1 MVTPVSSASARLEPL
16 AVAGLT
22 SERATVITVALAT
35 MLAPLNSTMIAVAL
49 PHVITEFGV
58 DIASAGW
65 LVTAY
70 LIVMAALQPV
80 AGKLGDRFG
89 RRRLI
94 LGGVAWF
101 GLVSLGAAT
110 ASSLSGLLFFRVQQG
125 IAGAIALPNG
135 AALLREVVP
144 AERRAGRFG
153 LVGAAV
159 ALAAAAGPPLG
170 GLLVGTAG
178 WRAIFY
184 VNLLF
189 ILPTLALGWRSIP
202 VELGRETTHP
212 FDLAGAV
219 LLSAGLSGMAGLL
232 THGPKS
238 HPVIAPMLGIALAVL
253 AALFLRRELRHP
265 DPVLQPRLFGGRAFA
280 AANAAIAL
288 SNLAMYSTL
297 LAIPI
302 LLLRRTGWRSTEVG
316 LVLAAMSIG
325 MVVFS
330 PIGGRLADRLGRR
343 APTVAGLSL
352 LTLGLVPLAMSG
364 GGITTPALLAGLG
377 LIGAGIGL
385 SSAGLQTAAIEAV
398 GPRESGVA
406 SGVFSTS
413 RYLGSIVGSSML
425 AGLLGPASD
434 GVAGFGAVF
443 LMAVAAALLSVLV
456 SVGLQATKS
465 V

>member
-1 MVTPVSSASARLEPL
+1 VL
-16 AVAGLT
+16 
-22 SERATVITVALAT
+22 TVALAT

-49 PHVITEFGV
+49 PHVITEFGADV
-58 DIASAGW
+58 ASAGW

-70 LIVMAALQPV
+70 LIAMAALQPV
-80 AGKLGDRFG
+80 AGKLGDRLG

-110 ASSLSGLLFFRVQQG
+110 ASSLSTLLFFRVQQA

-144 AERRAGRFG
+144 AQRRAGRFG

-189 ILPTLALGWRSIP
+189 ILPTLAIGWRSLP
-202 VELGRETTHP
+202 VEPRRRTGHP

-219 LLSAGLSGMAGLL
+219 LLSAGLIGMAGLL

-238 HPVIAPMLGIALAVL
+238 HPMFATMLGLILAVC
-253 AALFLRRELRHP
+253 AAIFLWRELRHP
-265 DPVLQPRLFGGRAFA
+265 DPVLQPRFFGRRAFA

-302 LLLRRTGWRSTEVG
+302 LLLRRTDWRSTQVG

-343 APTVAGLSL
+343 VPTVAGLAL
-352 LTLGLVPLAMSG
+352 LTLGLTPLALMG
-364 GGITTPALLAGLG
+364 GEITTPALLAGLG
-377 LIGAGIGL
+377 LVGAGLGL

-398 GPRESGVA
+398 GLRESGVA

-413 RYLGSIVGSSML
+413 RYLGSIVGSSLL
-425 AGLLGPASD
+425 AGLIGPPSD
-434 GVAGFGAVF
+434 GVVGFGAVF
-443 LMAVAAALLSVLV
+443 LMAVVAALLSVLV
-456 SVGLQATKS
+456 SVGLQAKAG
-465 V
+465 